1 MSEPLDTSEPSPEGA
16 LVMVASFPD
25 ELGAMLC
32 VADLK
37 SDGIPAVSS
46 GALTS
51 QWRADVPGL
60 VKVLVRACDEL
71 RARAFLQECAAHPL
85 TAEELDDQSANW
97 SGEEDAV

>member
-1 MSEPLDTSEPSPEGA
+1 
-16 LVMVASFPD
+16 MVASFPD

-71 RARAFLQECAAHPL
+71 RAHPL